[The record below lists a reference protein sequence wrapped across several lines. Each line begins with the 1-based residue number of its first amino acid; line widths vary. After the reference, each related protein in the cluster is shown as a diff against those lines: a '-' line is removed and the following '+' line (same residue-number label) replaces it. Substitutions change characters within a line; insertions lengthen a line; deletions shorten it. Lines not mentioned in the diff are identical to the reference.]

1 MSLSNIDKKHADEL
15 ILSINGGNN
24 INHNSLEI
32 VRKNYM
38 QYGKLKF
45 IAKQMEQL
53 QREAMEII
61 NEAYDQE
68 RLHATEFKGKKISGN
83 TYHLYRKD
91 DGTEYFSLIAPE
103 EWTTNPPHEFL
114 DSFLY
119 DYDKTFVKC

>member
-53 QREAMEII
+53 QKEAMEII

-68 RLHATEFKGKKISGN
+68 RLHATEFKGKK
-83 TYHLYRKD
+83 
-91 DGTEYFSLIAPE
+91 
-103 EWTTNPPHEFL
+103 
-114 DSFLY
+114 
-119 DYDKTFVKC
+119 